1 MESFRTAFFIAY
13 KSIVR
18 GRFGMFILMM
28 LILSLSYF
36 NMLFVP
42 GVFSGL
48 FNTVVGLVVNTST
61 LDVVVSPQELPNPK
75 SFIDNERTLRAQFE
89 TIPGVVGTTRT
100 YLTAGSLS
108 YDKRKDGVYK
118 TVSGQ
123 MIGIDPV
130 ESAELLTINDYLV
143 KGEPLIEGDTDMIV
157 LSAGIAGGYGLPVP
171 SDLGGVSV
179 GDKVNVVY
187 ANGMARTYTVKGI
200 VKIVFGTAL
209 SSVYITSKEAE
220 SVLSASN
227 QASQILVK
235 TDKMHTPEYY
245 RERIS
250 NMAPS
255 LKVQKYTDL
264 LAAIDPI
271 LTAFTLIA
279 TIVSAISV
287 VVAAVTIFVMIYI
300 NAVGKRRQ
308 IGILKAIGIKQHIII
323 LSYVLQSMFYVVCGV
338 FVGMVFVFL
347 FLSPFLAAHPIQLP
361 FGPLIPSF
369 GTKLVLESIALFFV
383 AGIFSGYVPSRLVA
397 REEILKAIW
406 G

>member
-1 MESFRTAFFIAY
+1 
-13 KSIVR
+13 
-18 GRFGMFILMM
+18 MFILMM

-48 FNTVVGLVVNTST
+48 YNTVVGLVVNTST

-75 SFIDNERTLRAQFE
+75 SFIDNEQTLRTQFE
-89 TIPGVVGTTRT
+89 TIPGVVGRTRT

-130 ESAELLTINDYLV
+130 GSAKLLTINDYLV
-143 KGEPLIEGDTDMIV
+143 KGEPLQEGDTDKII

-179 GDKVNVVY
+179 GDKVDVVY
-187 ANGMARTYTVKGI
+187 GNGVARTYTVKGI

-227 QASQILVK
+227 QASQILIK
-235 TDKMHTPEYY
+235 TDKSHTPEYY
-245 RERIS
+245 SERIAS
-250 NMAPS
+250 MAPN

-300 NAVGKRRQ
+300 NAASKRRQ

-338 FVGMVFVFL
+338 FVGMIFVFL
-347 FLSPFLAAHPIQLP
+347 FLSPFLATHPIQLP

-369 GTKLVLESIALFFV
+369 GPKLILESIALFFV
-383 AGIFSGYVPSRLVA
+383 AGLFSGYVPSRLVA